1 MPMHKGFV
9 MFTTRTIIGIVAGA
23 VIIGI
28 SLASLISD
36 LTGGPLVISEE
47 YDLGETAS
55 YSITGDEG
63 ATHSMTITAD
73 RFQLKL
79 ESPGEGFSMP
89 ATEFEGSHSIQ
100 WVHQQSG
107 RTLIQIQNIGDG
119 MMSVDATLEI
129 TEDPI
134 WLAYRLVVI
143 TTGVIIIGLS
153 LGFSVRKPK
162 GF

>member
-1 MPMHKGFV
+1 
-9 MFTTRTIIGIVAGA
+9 MFTARTIIGIIVGA

-28 SLASLISD
+28 SLTSMVLD

-47 YDLGETAS
+47 YGMGETAS

-63 ATHSMTITAD
+63 ASHSMTITAD
-73 RFQLKL
+73 KFQLRL
-79 ESPGEGFSMP
+79 ESPGEGFSVP
-89 ATEFEGSHSIQ
+89 ATEFENSHSMEWI
-100 WVHQQSG
+100 HQQSG
-107 RTLIQIQNIGDG
+107 RTLIQIQNIGEDT
-119 MMSVDATLEI
+119 MSIDATLEI
-129 TEDPI
+129 SEDPV
-134 WLAYRLVVI
+134 WFAYRLVVI

>member
-1 MPMHKGFV
+1 
-9 MFTTRTIIGIVAGA
+9 MFSTRTIIGIAVGA
-23 VIIGI
+23 VIVGVPLV
-28 SLASLISD
+28 SLVVD

-47 YDLGETAS
+47 YGIGETAS

-79 ESPGEGFSMP
+79 ESPGEGFSIP
-89 ATEFEGSHSIQ
+89 SSEFEDFHSME
-100 WVHQQSG
+100 WVHRESG
-107 RTLIQIQNIGDG
+107 RTLIQIQNIGEDV
-119 MMSVDATLEI
+119 MNIDATLEI
-129 TEDPI
+129 SEDPL
-134 WLAYRLVVI
+134 WFAYRLVVI

-153 LGFSVRKPK
+153 LGFSVRKPR

>member
-1 MPMHKGFV
+1 
-9 MFTTRTIIGIVAGA
+9 MFSTRTIIGIAVGA
-23 VIIGI
+23 VIVGVPLV
-28 SLASLISD
+28 SLVVD

-47 YDLGETAS
+47 YGIGETAS

-79 ESPGEGFSMP
+79 ESPGEGFSIP
-89 ATEFEGSHSIQ
+89 SSEFEDFHSME
-100 WVHQQSG
+100 WVHQESG
-107 RTLIQIQNIGDG
+107 RTLIQIQNIGEDV
-119 MMSVDATLEI
+119 MNIDATLEI
-129 TEDPI
+129 SEDPL
-134 WLAYRLVVI
+134 WFAYRLVVI

-153 LGFSVRKPK
+153 LGFSVRKPR